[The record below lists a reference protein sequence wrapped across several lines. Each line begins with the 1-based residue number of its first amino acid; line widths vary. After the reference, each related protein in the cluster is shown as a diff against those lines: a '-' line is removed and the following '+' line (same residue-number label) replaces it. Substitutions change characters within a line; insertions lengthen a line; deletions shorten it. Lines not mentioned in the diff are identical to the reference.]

1 MTTLIDNPTTAAT
14 APVGR
19 ATGPRWPA
27 ILTAVAGGIFLDGAF
42 ITAAYRGSSPAPE
55 DSLAFPWQGSTA
67 VATSVVWGLAQALMV
82 VGLIAFARSDAA
94 AGRMGKIGSRLAIAG
109 GVGYTVAHLVSVVAY
124 DTTTDDPGAI
134 VAMTLFGIGTLCLA
148 VGLIVAGVPS
158 LRCATKS
165 RWARRA
171 PLALGIW
178 MVLMMPLQF
187 TPALAVAVGIYAVLV
202 IVFGAA
208 LLDQRSGA
216 PR

>member
-1 MTTLIDNPTTAAT
+1 MTTLTDPVTTAAS

-19 ATGPRWPA
+19 ATDPRWPA
-27 ILTAVAGGIFLDGAF
+27 ILTAVAGGIFLDGAV

-67 VATSVVWGLAQALMV
+67 VATSLVWGLAQGLMV
-82 VGLIAFARSDAA
+82 VGLVAFARSDAPT
-94 AGRMGKIGSRLAIAG
+94 GRIGKIGSLLAITG
-109 GVGYTVAHLVSVVAY
+109 GVGYTVAHLVSVAAY
-124 DTTTDDPGAI
+124 DTTTDDPSAI
-134 VAMTLFGIGTLCLA
+134 VAMTLFGIGTVCLA
-148 VGLIVAGVPS
+148 VGLILAGVAS
-158 LRCATKS
+158 LRCTTKS
-165 RWARRA
+165 PWARRA
-171 PLALGIW
+171 PLALGVW

-208 LLDQRSGA
+208 LLDRRSGA